1 MSEFRETTYT
11 CPVCGFSFRVP
22 EFGED
27 LPPAPPRL
35 VCPVCSGRTY
45 RTSDAERYDA
55 ERYVFQSFCRSRS
68 EVRAVIARLCAEEAE
83 GRCG

>member
-35 VCPVCSGRTY
+35 VCPGCSGRTY
-45 RTSDAERYDA
+45 RTSDA